1 MLPASTDTFRTY
13 EPIGVSHFSS
23 VSSVAV
29 TETRRYGNSE
39 FHQPWVRLILIL
51 TPARAAHTREQ
62 SPAVQDRI
70 RSLLAE
76 MPSAVARV
84 AEYLLNHPQAPLT
97 LSIGELAEQA
107 GASPATVTRF
117 CRTIGYPGYVELRVG
132 IATDVG
138 RGSLDSWS
146 TEIGG
151 EFGPDDSPED
161 LLRMLIS
168 SHTKALREATSA
180 IDLAVITEVSR
191 RIALSSHVD
200 IYGVVGSAM
209 LAEELQGRLYRVG
222 VPAYAWSE
230 VHSGLTSAAIQ
241 DSDTVAIG
249 ISATGRTEETIEMLA
264 EAGRAGA
271 FTVAITNDPTSALAE
286 LADRSI
292 VTSIYERFVQPDDL
306 SAKHGQLLVLDLLYL
321 LVAQENFDRSS
332 AKLAASAHAV
342 STHRRPRRTP
352 TRSTATGSGGSTD
365 GSDAAVSEEVR

>member
-1 MLPASTDTFRTY
+1 
-13 EPIGVSHFSS
+13 V
-23 VSSVAV
+23 
-29 TETRRYGNSE
+29 
-39 FHQPWVRLILIL
+39 IL
-51 TPARAAHTREQ
+51 TPARAALTQEQ

-70 RSLLAE
+70 RSLLPE

-84 AEYLLNHPQAPLT
+84 AAHLLAHPQAPLT
-97 LSIGELAEQA
+97 LSIGELAEQS

-117 CRTIGYPGYVELRVG
+117 CRTIGYPGYVELRVA

-138 RGSLDSWS
+138 RNASLGSWTS
-146 TEIGG
+146 EIGG

-180 IDLAVITEVSR
+180 IDLAVMIEVSR

-200 IYGVVGSAM
+200 VYGVVGSAM
-209 LAEELQGRLYRVG
+209 LAEELQGRLYRIG
-222 VPAYAWSE
+222 VPANAWSE

-241 DSDTVAIG
+241 DSNAVAIG

-264 EAGRAGA
+264 QAAHAGA
-271 FTVAITNDPTSALAE
+271 FTVAITNDPTSPLAE

-292 VTSIYERFVQPDDL
+292 VTSIYEQFLQPDDL

-332 AKLAASAHAV
+332 AKLAASAQAV
-342 STHRRPRRTP
+342 SSHRRPRRTP
-352 TRSTATGSGGSTD
+352 QRAAMPGAPGD
-365 GSDAAVSEEVR
+365 GSSAADQEEVDL